1 MLRAGSL
8 RHRSAQ
14 AAQATPAFANALS
27 PSRSA
32 MAEQGRGGRQ
42 NTQKKQLPAGMSY
55 GKFPVGYQEKM
66 RPYVDRQLEK
76 AGVRLAWVLEESF
89 GK

>member
-14 AAQATPAFANALS
+14 AAQATPAFANAL
-27 PSRSA
+27 R
-32 MAEQGRGGRQ
+32 RGRQ